1 MKLNIY
7 IGSDHS
13 GIEYK
18 EKIIQY
24 FSNRYNFI
32 DLGTN
37 SSESVNYVDFGFK
50 VSIAVKKDTLSL
62 GIVLCGTGIGISIA
76 SNKVKGIRCALL
88 YNNQVSKL
96 AKEHN
101 NANVIAFGVREY
113 KIEAIIE
120 MIEIF
125 LDTKFAKERHLERIN
140 SIDKIENN

>member
-18 EKIIQY
+18 RKIIKY
-24 FSNRYNFI
+24 FNNRYNFI

-50 VSIAVKKDTLSL
+50 VSKAVKKDTLSL